1 MPAVSVRCGE
11 RCWLTGRFEAI
22 PDQFPVLRGSGF
34 LLREV
39 EAIDAPA
46 WFVRGSDPEVAYPAV
61 DELMT
66 SVSQGAERVESV
78 RAAFR
83 EKRRL
88 RWAIVPDGESAA
100 VGTTGF
106 NVFSANDLR
115 AELGYGLEKAW
126 WGNGLMTAATRLC
139 IGYAFEELGINR
151 VEAHVL
157 DDNERSLRVLEKL
170 GFRREGLLREYEVVR
185 GEARDFWVLG
195 LLRSDV
201 G

>member
-1 MPAVSVRCGE
+1 MPAVSVRRGTV
-11 RCWLTGRFEAI
+11 RDDWSVEAI

-46 WFVRGSDPEVAYPAV
+46 WFARGSDPEVAYPAV

-78 RAAFR
+78 RTAFR
-83 EKRRL
+83 DKRRL

-106 NVFSANDLR
+106 NVFSPNDLR
-115 AELGYGLEKAW
+115 AELGYGLERAW
-126 WGNGLMTAATRLC
+126 WGKGLMTAATRAC
-139 IGYAFEELGINR
+139 IAYAFEELGLNR

-170 GFRREGLLREYEVVR
+170 GFRREGCFANTKLSA
-185 GEARDFWVLG
+185 ARRVTSGCWGCCVPI
-195 LLRSDV
+195 R
-201 G
+201 